1 MDTFF
6 SKLSS
11 YNLLNYLLPGV
22 LFCFFARKYWGFE
35 LLQDASDL
43 EKLFI
48 WYFFGLLIS
57 RLGSS
62 YVEKYLRDIKW
73 IEYADYPEYL
83 QACRL
88 DNTINDLSE
97 VNNTYRT
104 MLALGLIILGGS
116 LVNLLYHLDTQA
128 TLCSQKE
135 LLIDKGKFCVLGF
148 ALVYIFY
155 KAYKKQTDYIRK
167 RVHNNLKAKVN

>member
-22 LFCFFARKYWGFE
+22 LFCFFARKFWGFE

-57 RLGSS
+57 RLGSL
-62 YVEKYLRDIKW
+62 YVEKFLIKINF
-73 IEYADYPEYL
+73 IEYAGYSDYL
-83 QACRL
+83 QACRI
-88 DNTINDLSE
+88 DNSINDLSE

-104 MLALGLIILGGS
+104 MLSLGLIILGGS
-116 LVNLLYHLDTQA
+116 LVNLIYHLDMQA
-128 TLCSQKE
+128 KLCSQGV
-135 LLIDKGKFCVLGF
+135 LLLEKGKFCMLGF
-148 ALVYIFY
+148 ALVYIFC

-167 RVHNNLKAKVN
+167 RVYNNLKAKVN

>member
-57 RLGSS
+57 RLGSL
-62 YVEKYLRDIKW
+62 YVEKYLKKIKK
-73 IEYADYPEYL
+73 IEFADYTDYL

-104 MLALGLIILGGS
+104 MLALGLIMLGGS
-116 LVNLLYHLDTQA
+116 LVNLLYYLDTQE
-128 TLCSQKE
+128 TICSQKVQ
-135 LLIDKGKFCVLGF
+135 LIDKGKLCMLGF
-148 ALVYIFY
+148 VLVYIFY
-155 KAYKKQTDYIRK
+155 KAYKKQTDYIRE
-167 RVHNNLKAKVN
+167 RVYKNLKTVDK

>member
-62 YVEKYLRDIKW
+62 YVEKYLKKFKR
-73 IEYADYPEYL
+73 IEYADYPDYL

-88 DNTINDLSE
+88 DNAINDLSE

-104 MLALGLIILGGS
+104 MLALALIILGGS
-116 LVNLLYHLDTQA
+116 LINLIYHLDMQA
-128 TLCSQKE
+128 KLCSQGV
-135 LLIDKGKFCVLGF
+135 LLLEKGKFCVLGL

-155 KAYKKQTDYIRK
+155 KAYKKQTNYIRE
-167 RVHNNLKAKVN
+167 RVYNNLKAKVN

>member
-62 YVEKYLRDIKW
+62 YVEKYLKKFKR
-73 IEYADYPEYL
+73 IEYADYPDYL

-88 DNTINDLSE
+88 DNAINDLSE

-104 MLALGLIILGGS
+104 MLALALIILGGS
-116 LVNLLYHLDTQA
+116 LINLIIILICKLNFVLKEYYYWRKASFVYLD
-128 TLCSQKE
+128 
-135 LLIDKGKFCVLGF
+135 LLWFTYFIKH
-148 ALVYIFY
+148 
-155 KAYKKQTDYIRK
+155 IRN
-167 RVHNNLKAKVN
+167 RLII